1 MARNT
6 DLLWKLQEDGVHVY
20 MESMEPKVDSESP
33 IVRRRMGLSEGLDL
47 VMSPVRKS
55 TRTMSEIT
63 GR

>member
-1 MARNT
+1 
-6 DLLWKLQEDGVHVY
+6 
-20 MESMEPKVDSESP
+20 
-33 IVRRRMGLSEGLDL
+33 VRRRMGLSEGLDL